1 MKLDLLMIDFPIN
14 DVGMT
19 VFAYACA
26 NSNNRAIIETIWA
39 RNPVITAADF
49 ISRTPLHHVV
59 RKRIDVNAHE
69 DLITNC

>member
-1 MKLDLLMIDFPIN
+1 MIDFPIN

-39 RNPVITAADF
+39 RNPDITATDF
-49 ISRTPLHHVV
+49 I
-59 RKRIDVNAHE
+59 
-69 DLITNC
+69 